1 MHGGLAHS
9 QEAPERSSSALSSN
23 LVRRLP
29 YYALG
34 LLAFYVIH
42 TISLIGKSEGWLL
55 DGAGRYWLNDF
66 SGVWTAGDVTNR
78 GFPEWAYDIAKLCR
92 EQIALRG
99 APSEG
104 CYPWPYPPH
113 VLPLA
118 AALAN
123 LPLIA
128 AMLVWLGLTASC
140 FSAVARLITGSWHG
154 VVLMLAGPATLN
166 ILYTGQNGFLS
177 AALVGAG
184 LMLLPNRPVLAGV
197 AFGMLAYK
205 PHLGL
210 LIPLALL
217 AAGQWRTL
225 VVASL
230 TVASVVVASMA
241 TQGLEIWHL
250 FVLQL
255 GNVASVMQS
264 HFDPSKLRSIFG
276 MLQTFGLPAGP
287 ALAIHTVLAVVIAGL
302 VMLAWR
308 SRMAGDLKAAVL
320 AAAIPMA
327 SPYVFAYDLA
337 ILCIAQAFFVRHALA
352 RGRLAT
358 RELGGLAVV
367 NILQPASGGLAGLLL
382 IGLIL
387 RCAGDYRPSARP
399 GSPLHHP
406 EPPALPGNDAS
417 SIRQP

>member
-9 QEAPERSSSALSSN
+9 QEAPERSSSAPSSD

-42 TISLIGKSEGWLL
+42 TVSLIGKPEGWLL
-55 DGAGRYWLNDF
+55 DAAGRYWLNDF

-78 GFPEWAYDIAKLCR
+78 GFPEWAYDVAKLCR
-92 EQIALRG
+92 EQTALRG

-123 LPLIA
+123 LPLVV

-140 FSAVARLITGSWHG
+140 FGAVARLITGSWQG

-177 AALVGAG
+177 AALVGAA
-184 LMLLPNRPVLAGV
+184 LLLLPSRPVLAGV

-217 AAGQWRTL
+217 AAGHWRT
-225 VVASL
+225 VVAAGL
-230 TVASVVVASMA
+230 TVASVVLASIA
-241 TQGLEIWHL
+241 FQGLEVWHL
-250 FVLQL
+250 FILQL
-255 GNVASVMQS
+255 GNVASLMQS
-264 HFDPSKLRSIFG
+264 HFDTSKLRSIFG
-276 MLQTFGLPAGP
+276 LLQTFGLPAGP
-287 ALAIHTVLAVVIAGL
+287 ALAVHTLLAIVVAGL
-302 VMLAWR
+302 VILAWR
-308 SRMAGDLKAAVL
+308 SRMASDLKAAVL

-352 RGRLAT
+352 RGRFAMT
-358 RELGGLAVV
+358 EFGGLAVV
-367 NILQPASGGLAGLLL
+367 NILQPANGGLAGILL

-387 RCAGDYRPSARP
+387 RGAGDHRPAERP
-399 GSPLHHP
+399 GSPLRHL
-406 EPPALPGNDAS
+406 ERTALASTDAS
-417 SIRQP
+417 SARQP